1 MGVERFDLHGHA
13 RIVAPF
19 VGTIEHSPYQAY
31 RLRSR
36 RGRAA
41 VAALVRDPVAS
52 LQVWSRHAGYP
63 GDGTYL
69 EFHKIRWPGGLKLW
83 RVTGANV
90 DLGGKG
96 ADDPPASL
104 RPAGDSPR
112 PFAHPGARPSA
123 EGPPGATRPPG
134 DGA

>member
-1 MGVERFDLHGHA
+1 MCTNRCSFFFFLMIRRPPRSTQQGTLFPYTTLFRSRGSPYA
-13 RIVAPF
+13 
-19 VGTIEHSPYQAY
+19 GTIQNSPYQAY
-31 RLRSR
+31 RLSSR
-36 RGRAA
+36 PGAA

-52 LQVWSRHAGYP
+52 AQVWSRHSGYP

-96 ADDPPASL
+96 ADDPAAAL
-104 RPAGDSPR
+104 
-112 PFAHPGARPSA
+112 
-123 EGPPGATRPPG
+123 
-134 DGA
+134 